1 MPKFDAAPKKSFL
14 YEKKISKNL
23 DLSRVFTKYPNAIA
37 LRIASLYIVFM
48 NVIG

>member
-37 LRIASLYIVFM
+37 LGMQA
-48 NVIG
+48 